1 MDFLNINETVQSVIR
16 ISKGVAREYGNASY
30 APAHLLFALMHKE
43 VGLRSF
49 VESLGKDADYLRE
62 WAEVRI
68 EEYPKAAGAGEI
80 MPDPKVSELFEQAD
94 NVRIKWGLLEIN
106 PLCLLAAIATPEAGF
121 STDELRSFPIRE
133 REIHDLFTSGMGNMK
148 KSVSTQ
154 TDLPG
159 IEAPLWTAGA
169 GNLDK
174 YCTDKTALAA
184 DKKVYPIVCRDRET
198 RMMMEILGRMGKPNV
213 LIIGD
218 AGVGKTALVDGLA
231 CSIIE
236 GTVPQYLKDMTI
248 YELDTGTLIAGATYK
263 GEIEERLKGIIKE
276 LSAHGNAILFIDEI
290 HTLIDPKSGNSG
302 AASILKPE
310 LAKGNITVIGVTTVD
325 EYRKLIEPD
334 HALNRRF
341 EVLQVSEPD
350 LASTVNMIQAALER
364 YESYHGVGVDV
375 DSLPECVALAKRY
388 VKERRLPDAAI
399 DLIDRTLSAVKMI
412 NQSGEKD
419 IKGLAEQLAAIEA
432 AEDQPEAERTEKL
445 RLVNFTMKNR
455 LSPILLGMLSDGQN
469 EPESSDYGEWMDYI
483 LSVLDRLREL
493 TKEKI
498 GKITSHEVAAVVSS
512 STGIPIGKIESG
524 EKEKL
529 LNMEDILRRR
539 VVGQDNA
546 LKVLTDAIV
555 ESRSGMNKP
564 GQPIGS
570 FFLLGPTGTGKTEL
584 AKTLAEALFNDEKAM
599 IRFDMSEFKE
609 EHSAALLLGAP
620 PGYVGYEEGGQLTEK
635 VRRHPYSIVLL
646 DEIEKA
652 HSDVFNMLLQ
662 VMDEGRLTD
671 SLGRTVDFKNT
682 IIIMTSN
689 IGTRQ
694 LKEFGKGI
702 GFTAQTGENEKEHA
716 NSVIRK
722 ALNKSFAPEFI
733 NRLDEIVT
741 FDQLDIA
748 SLEKIID
755 IELAG
760 LYKRIEGCGY
770 HLLLD
775 QEAKRFVAEKGY
787 DVQFGARPLKR
798 SIQNHLE
805 DGLAELIINEEPQ
818 AGDTLHVYMNVQ
830 GDGVEVKVEKA

>member
-30 APAHLLFALMHKE
+30 APAHLLSALMHKE
-43 VGLRSF
+43 IGLRSF

-68 EEYPKAAGAGEI
+68 EEYPKVSGAGEVL
-80 MPDPKVSELFEQAD
+80 PDPKVNELFEQAD
-94 NVRIKWGLLEIN
+94 NVRIKWGLLEVN
-106 PLCLLAAIATPEAGF
+106 PLCLLAAIATPEVGF

-133 REIHDLFTSGMGNMK
+133 REIHDLFMSGMGKMK

-154 TDLPG
+154 TDLLG
-159 IEAPLWTAGA
+159 GEDPLWTSGT

-198 RMMMEILGRMGKPNV
+198 RMMMEILGRLGKPNV

-218 AGVGKTALVDGLA
+218 AGVGKTAMVDGLA
-231 CSIIE
+231 CSIVE
-236 GTVPQYLKDMTI
+236 GTVPQYLKDMTV

-276 LSAHGNAILFIDEI
+276 LAAHGNAILFIDEI
-290 HTLIDPKSGNSG
+290 HTLIDPKSGNNG

-334 HALNRRF
+334 HALSRRF

-350 LASTVNMIQAALER
+350 LVSTVNMIEAALER
-364 YESYHGVGVDV
+364 YENYHGVGVDI
-375 DSLPECVALAKRY
+375 DSLSECVALAKRY

-412 NQSGEKD
+412 NQGGEKD
-419 IKGLAEQLAAIEA
+419 IKELATQLAAIEA
-432 AEDQPEAERTEKL
+432 AEDLPEAERAEKL
-445 RLVNFTMKNR
+445 RLLNFTMKNR
-455 LSPILLGMLSDGQN
+455 LSPILLGMLSEGHN
-469 EPESSDYGEWMDYI
+469 EPETVTYTEWMDYM
-483 LSVLDRLREL
+483 LGVLEQLREL

-498 GKITSHEVAAVVSS
+498 TKITSHQVAAVVSS
-512 STGIPIGKIESG
+512 ATGIPIGKIESG

-529 LNMEDILRRR
+529 LNMEDLLRRR

-584 AKTLAEALFNDEKAM
+584 AKALAEALFNDEKAM

-609 EHSAALLLGAP
+609 EHSAALLYGAP
-620 PGYVGYEEGGQLTEK
+620 PGYVGYEEGGLLVNK
-635 VRRHPYSIVLL
+635 IRRQPYAVVLF

-652 HSDVFNMLLQ
+652 HTSVYDIFLQ
-662 VMDEGRLTD
+662 IMDEGKLHDRLGKEGDFSNSIVLFTSNVGSEWLAKQVNEGKNPSTTD
-671 SLGRTVDFKNT
+671 LMDVMGSYFRPEFLARLSEIVPFSPINETMLVRIFEIQLKGVIALLDKQHIELEITEQAKNLLATRGFTPKYGARQVAGTIRNYVRRPISKMIVSGTLVAGNT
-682 IIIMTSN
+682 IVVDVADN
-689 IGTRQ
+689 
-694 LKEFGKGI
+694 
-702 GFTAQTGENEKEHA
+702 GE
-716 NSVIRK
+716 V
-722 ALNKSFAPEFI
+722 
-733 NRLDEIVT
+733 VW
-741 FDQLDIA
+741 
-748 SLEKIID
+748 
-755 IELAG
+755 
-760 LYKRIEGCGY
+760 
-770 HLLLD
+770 
-775 QEAKRFVAEKGY
+775 
-787 DVQFGARPLKR
+787 
-798 SIQNHLE
+798 
-805 DGLAELIINEEPQ
+805 
-818 AGDTLHVYMNVQ
+818 NVKQ
-830 GDGVEVKVEKA
+830 

>member
-1 MDFLNINETVQSVIR
+1 MMGQGDKKIRIRRTNEQLDKEVISEFEKLVGEFGFGNVNLSALMKAADLEANVFYRRYGSMDNLYDRLAKQYDFWINNTIDISTLNTLGPKKFFAETFKTLFRNLSENSVMQKLLLYEMTTINSTTKRSAETRDVMNLNLITFYENLFAPAKINIKSIASILIGGIYYLILHKECAKICTIDYKTKEGENAFSEGIDFLTDIIFDR
-16 ISKGVAREYGNASY
+16 
-30 APAHLLFALMHKE
+30 
-43 VGLRSF
+43 
-49 VESLGKDADYLRE
+49 
-62 WAEVRI
+62 
-68 EEYPKAAGAGEI
+68 
-80 MPDPKVSELFEQAD
+80 
-94 NVRIKWGLLEIN
+94 LE
-106 PLCLLAAIATPEAGF
+106 
-121 STDELRSFPIRE
+121 
-133 REIHDLFTSGMGNMK
+133 M
-148 KSVSTQ
+148 
-154 TDLPG
+154 
-159 IEAPLWTAGA
+159 
-169 GNLDK
+169 
-174 YCTDKTALAA
+174 Y
-184 DKKVYPIVCRDRET
+184 
-198 RMMMEILGRMGKPNV
+198 
-213 LIIGD
+213 
-218 AGVGKTALVDGLA
+218 
-231 CSIIE
+231 
-236 GTVPQYLKDMTI
+236 

-483 LSVLDRLREL
+483 LGVLDRLREL

-498 GKITSHEVAAVVSS
+498 GKITSHEVAAVISS

-584 AKTLAEALFNDEKAM
+584 AKALAEALFNDEKAM

-620 PGYVGYEEGGQLTEK
+620 PGYVGYEEGGVL
-635 VRRHPYSIVLL
+635 VNRIRRQPYAVVLF

-652 HSDVFNMLLQ
+652 HSSVYDIFLQ
-662 VMDEGRLTD
+662 IMDEGKLHDRL
-671 SLGRTVDFKNT
+671 GKEGDFSNS
-682 IIIMTSN
+682 IVLFTSN
-689 IGTRQ
+689 VGSEWLSKQINEGKNPSTTDLMEVMGSYFRPEFLARLSEIVPFSPINETMLVRIFEIQ
-694 LKEFGKGI
+694 LKG
-702 GFTAQTGENEKEHA
+702 
-716 NSVIRK
+716 VI
-722 ALNKSFAPEFI
+722 AL
-733 NRLDEIVT
+733 
-741 FDQLDIA
+741 
-748 SLEKIID
+748 LEKQHID
-755 IELAG
+755 IEITEKAKNLLATRG
-760 LYKRIEGCGY
+760 FTPKY
-770 HLLLD
+770 
-775 QEAKRFVAEKGY
+775 
-787 DVQFGARPLKR
+787 GARQVAGTIRNYIRRPISKM
-798 SIQNHLE
+798 IVA
-805 DGLAELIINEEPQ
+805 GTLA
-818 AGDTLHVYMNVQ
+818 AGNTVVVDVADNGDIDWNV
-830 GDGVEVKVEKA
+830 K

>member
-80 MPDPKVSELFEQAD
+80 MPDGKVNELFEQAD

-159 IEAPLWTAGA
+159 SEAPLWTAGA

-483 LSVLDRLREL
+483 LGVLDRLREL

-498 GKITSHEVAAVVSS
+498 GKITSHEVAAVISS

-584 AKTLAEALFNDEKAM
+584 AKALAEALFNDEKAM
-599 IRFDMSEFKE
+599 IRFDKLWHKFWF
-609 EHSAALLLGAP
+609 HWQRRWLHRTNAAKWLAFFRFTTTFP
-620 PGYVGYEEGGQLTEK
+620 E
-635 VRRHPYSIVLL
+635 YSIILF
-646 DEIEKA
+646 K
-652 HSDVFNMLLQ
+652 
-662 VMDEGRLTD
+662 
-671 SLGRTVDFKNT
+671 TV
-682 IIIMTSN
+682 
-689 IGTRQ
+689 
-694 LKEFGKGI
+694 
-702 GFTAQTGENEKEHA
+702 
-716 NSVIRK
+716 
-722 ALNKSFAPEFI
+722 
-733 NRLDEIVT
+733 
-741 FDQLDIA
+741 
-748 SLEKIID
+748 
-755 IELAG
+755 
-760 LYKRIEGCGY
+760 RI
-770 HLLLD
+770 
-775 QEAKRFVAEKGY
+775 
-787 DVQFGARPLKR
+787 
-798 SIQNHLE
+798 
-805 DGLAELIINEEPQ
+805 
-818 AGDTLHVYMNVQ
+818 
-830 GDGVEVKVEKA
+830 

>member
-80 MPDPKVSELFEQAD
+80 MPDPKVNELFEQAD

-159 IEAPLWTAGA
+159 SEAPLWTAGA

-483 LSVLDRLREL
+483 LGVLDRLREL

-498 GKITSHEVAAVVSS
+498 GKITSHEVAAVISS

-584 AKTLAEALFNDEKAM
+584 AKALAEALFNDEKAM

-620 PGYVGYEEGGQLTEK
+620 PGYVGYEEGGVL
-635 VRRHPYSIVLL
+635 VNRIRRQPYAVVLF

-652 HSDVFNMLLQ
+652 HSSVYDIFLQ
-662 VMDEGRLTD
+662 IMDEGKLHDRL
-671 SLGRTVDFKNT
+671 GKEGDFSNS
-682 IIIMTSN
+682 IVLFTSN
-689 IGTRQ
+689 VGSEWLSKQINEGKNPSTTDLMEVMGSYFRPEFLARLSEIVPFSPINETMLVRIFEIQ
-694 LKEFGKGI
+694 LKG
-702 GFTAQTGENEKEHA
+702 
-716 NSVIRK
+716 VI
-722 ALNKSFAPEFI
+722 AL
-733 NRLDEIVT
+733 
-741 FDQLDIA
+741 
-748 SLEKIID
+748 LEKQHID
-755 IELAG
+755 IEITEKAKNLLATRG
-760 LYKRIEGCGY
+760 FTPKY
-770 HLLLD
+770 
-775 QEAKRFVAEKGY
+775 
-787 DVQFGARPLKR
+787 GARQVAGTIRNYIRRPISKMIVTGTLT
-798 SIQNHLE
+798 
-805 DGLAELIINEEPQ
+805 AENTVVVDVADNGEI
-818 AGDTLHVYMNVQ
+818 DWNV
-830 GDGVEVKVEKA
+830 K

>member
-80 MPDPKVSELFEQAD
+80 MPDGKVNELFEQAD

-159 IEAPLWTAGA
+159 SEAPLWTAGA

-455 LSPILLGMLSDGQN
+455 LSPILLG
-469 EPESSDYGEWMDYI
+469 
-483 LSVLDRLREL
+483 
-493 TKEKI
+493 
-498 GKITSHEVAAVVSS
+498 
-512 STGIPIGKIESG
+512 
-524 EKEKL
+524 
-529 LNMEDILRRR
+529 
-539 VVGQDNA
+539 
-546 LKVLTDAIV
+546 
-555 ESRSGMNKP
+555 
-564 GQPIGS
+564 
-570 FFLLGPTGTGKTEL
+570 
-584 AKTLAEALFNDEKAM
+584 
-599 IRFDMSEFKE
+599 
-609 EHSAALLLGAP
+609 
-620 PGYVGYEEGGQLTEK
+620 
-635 VRRHPYSIVLL
+635 
-646 DEIEKA
+646 
-652 HSDVFNMLLQ
+652 
-662 VMDEGRLTD
+662 
-671 SLGRTVDFKNT
+671 
-682 IIIMTSN
+682 
-689 IGTRQ
+689 
-694 LKEFGKGI
+694 
-702 GFTAQTGENEKEHA
+702 
-716 NSVIRK
+716 
-722 ALNKSFAPEFI
+722 
-733 NRLDEIVT
+733 
-741 FDQLDIA
+741 
-748 SLEKIID
+748 
-755 IELAG
+755 
-760 LYKRIEGCGY
+760 
-770 HLLLD
+770 
-775 QEAKRFVAEKGY
+775 
-787 DVQFGARPLKR
+787 
-798 SIQNHLE
+798 
-805 DGLAELIINEEPQ
+805 
-818 AGDTLHVYMNVQ
+818 
-830 GDGVEVKVEKA
+830 